1 MNNCIHQG
9 CIQLIKSDRKAICNV
24 AEYFY
29 FNISI
34 SYEFLIR
41 QRTLKKIKYIN
52 VSTKKIFCKSGN
64 IDIKNNYFL
73 SSK

>member
-1 MNNCIHQG
+1 MHSIDQKPFAMLQK
-9 CIQLIKSDRKAICNV
+9 IS
-24 AEYFY
+24 
-29 FNISI
+29 ISI